1 MRRPVALT
9 IAAVAASVS
18 CVVVLVVALDV
29 LGDDA
34 RVADGPTQRWQD
46 TTDDTTTA
54 PLDQSRFCVAIRAL
68 EALGTAP
75 AASGGGPTEVLGQNA
90 QLAGLIEEAAA
101 NLPKDAPGDVAV
113 LLADYRAISEAVSA
127 AKGDRDA
134 AIAALTAAEPALMAR
149 VSTAGAHKAAFSFF
163 ADRCG
168 TAPPT

>member
-1 MRRPVALT
+1 MRRWGLRRVLPFL
-9 IAAVAASVS
+9 
-18 CVVVLVVALDV
+18 VVLAAC
-29 LGDDA
+29 GGGGSA
-34 RVADGPTQRWQD
+34 AAPTTRESSD
-46 TTDDTTTA
+46 TTTTTA

-134 AIAALTAAEPALMAR
+134 AIAALTAAQPALMAR
-149 VSTAGAHKAAFSFF
+149 VSTAGAHKASFSFF